1 MAARASEKI
10 LSGPVLRL
18 QPDRRLVALTG
29 EGSEAAIEEIVR
41 RYRPAL
47 VRYARSIVGAD
58 RAEDVVQDSLAK
70 AVPAIGAGV
79 EELHLRPWLYTIVR
93 NTGLNALR
101 DAGPTHQQLDENHDG
116 VEQPPQALERSEQ
129 MRSLVREL
137 KGLPE
142 TQREALVKREM
153 EGRSHDEIAADLGV
167 SSGAAR
173 QLIFRARDAL
183 RAGLGSLVPMPLLRY
198 LVEGG
203 GDGGAVAVTTA
214 TGGGALAAKAAVAI
228 VATGAVIGGG
238 LAVRHAERHSH
249 GSSPPPVS
257 REAALPIAPAGSAGA
272 AAGTGVAREVA
283 DQRRE
288 HGSHGS
294 GEHEGDQGGEHRH
307 RRDNGGDD
315 NPGSSGTGNG
325 GSSGSPGSDG
335 RGDGDSS
342 GEGSNLSGNDGGSHH
357 GGDGDESHGGG
368 GGGGGG
374 GSGHDGSGGEAHSGG
389 DPQAAETIDSDSN
402 SGSGG
407 GSSPGGP
414 ETSSESGSGS
424 DGSGSGSS
432 GADGGGDDSTSE
444 ASRDS
449 GGGDGLSGVTDQ
461 QLKEER

>member
-1 MAARASEKI
+1 M
-10 LSGPVLRL
+10 LRL

-29 EGSEAAIEEIVR
+29 EGSEAAMEEIVR

-101 DAGPTHQQLDENHDG
+101 DAGPTHQQLDENRDG

-137 KGLPE
+137 KGLPDA
-142 TQREALVKREM
+142 QRVALVKREM
-153 EGRSHDEIAADLGV
+153 EGRSHDEIGAELGV
-167 SSGAAR
+167 STGAAR

-203 GDGGAVAVTTA
+203 GDGGAVAVTAA

-228 VATGAVIGGG
+228 VATGAVVGGG
-238 LAVRHAERHSH
+238 LAVRHAERRSH
-249 GSSPPPVS
+249 DSPAPLIS
-257 REAALPIAPAGSAGA
+257 REAALPIAPAGGADA
-272 AAGTGVAREVA
+272 AAGAAREVA

-288 HGSHGS
+288 HGSRGS
-294 GEHEGDQGGEHRH
+294 DGHEGGQDRERHPSRH
-307 RRDNGGDD
+307 RGRDNGGGDGD
-315 NPGSSGTGNG
+315 PGSSGTGSG
-325 GSSGSPGSDG
+325 GPSGSPGSD
-335 RGDGDSS
+335 DHGDSGSS
-342 GEGSNLSGNDGGSHH
+342 GRGSNLSSGDGGSH
-357 GGDGDESHGGG
+357 HGGG
-368 GGGGGG
+368 GGGGGE
-374 GSGHDGSGGEAHSGG
+374 SHSGG
-389 DPQAAETIDSDSN
+389 DSQTVETIDPSSN

-407 GSSPGGP
+407 GSSPSGP
-414 ETSSESGSGS
+414 GISSESGGGS
-424 DGSGSGSS
+424 DGSGSGTS
-432 GADGGGDDSTSE
+432 GTDGGGNDSTSE

-461 QLKEER
+461 QSKEER

>member
-142 TQREALVKREM
+142 AQREALVKREM
-153 EGRSHDEIAADLGV
+153 EGRSHDEIAAELGV
-167 SSGAAR
+167 STGAAR

-203 GDGGAVAVTTA
+203 GDGGAVAATAA

-228 VATGAVIGGG
+228 VATGAVVGGG

-257 REAALPIAPAGSAGA
+257 REAALPIAPAG
-272 AAGTGVAREVA
+272 
-283 DQRRE
+283 RRRR
-288 HGSHGS
+288 GGGS
-294 GEHEGDQGGEHRH
+294 GPRGRRPASRARLPRIGWSTRATKAGEHH
-307 RRDNGGDD
+307 HGRDNGGDD
-315 NPGSSGTGNG
+315 SPGSSGTGSG
-325 GSSGSPGSDG
+325 GSI
-335 RGDGDSS
+335 R
-342 GEGSNLSGNDGGSHH
+342 L
-357 GGDGDESHGGG
+357 
-368 GGGGGG
+368 
-374 GSGHDGSGGEAHSGG
+374 A
-389 DPQAAETIDSDSN
+389 
-402 SGSGG
+402 
-407 GSSPGGP
+407 
-414 ETSSESGSGS
+414 
-424 DGSGSGSS
+424 
-432 GADGGGDDSTSE
+432 
-444 ASRDS
+444 
-449 GGGDGLSGVTDQ
+449 GL
-461 QLKEER
+461 R